1 MNNDEIRD
9 GVKRK
14 IVEEMAEAV
23 KTAAKSG
30 AWKEQAVS
38 VDSDDAGQI
47 ARSAVEAAWQGMMGA
62 GVPEWFSRAVSAAQ
76 IVLAQDELLGLDC
89 VAALL
94 DATKR
99 ADADR
104 RPAALELLWRSMGG
118 AALGVAM

>member
-23 KTAAKSG
+23 KAAAKNG
-30 AWKEQAVS
+30 AWKERTVS
-38 VDSDDAGQI
+38 VDSDDAGKI

-76 IVLAQDELLGLDC
+76 IVLVQDELLGLDC
-89 VAALL
+89 AAALL

-104 RPAALELLWRSMGG
+104 RAAALELLWRSVNGM
-118 AALGVAM
+118 ALGMAI